1 MTGPQTTH
9 QVTLCYRHNSQ
20 PCSVVISPLLT
31 PPAWVFRVVQTSFLP
46 GIESLRWARTFISRE
61 ILDAVV
67 IQPYSSWRKGC
78 QERLKCDS
86 GPSKLPARIRGR
98 LSLPASVSILKRKA
112 RTWDARCFS
121 RPVAGSR
128 GLLPLRHHSA
138 GACRFYNCTAPA
150 KTPLLLTACPLHTAC
165 SVPAANTLHS
175 LDFQLPAFLGG
186 VVWST
191 YVGAG
196 SGGPGHFR
204 LWLGLPPSVLGHSS

>member
-1 MTGPQTTH
+1 MLKQCLDHGWSQRDLKGRQGKHQEVTDPQTTH

-67 IQPYSSWRKGC
+67 IQTYSSWRKGC
-78 QERLKCDS
+78 QERLKRDS

-112 RTWDARCFS
+112 RDMGCPLLPQARGRQQGASPIASPFS
-121 RPVAGSR
+121 RC
-128 GLLPLRHHSA
+128 L
-138 GACRFYNCTAPA
+138 
-150 KTPLLLTACPLHTAC
+150 
-165 SVPAANTLHS
+165 
-175 LDFQLPAFLGG
+175 
-186 VVWST
+186 
-191 YVGAG
+191 
-196 SGGPGHFR
+196 
-204 LWLGLPPSVLGHSS
+204 SVL